1 MPPRIAGTHLRRKGT
16 PAEWQAATELTYCGG
31 NLKSSKYEITQ
42 LDFDRTSLLPDTE
55 LILTNLGDQY
65 ERNAWRH
72 ATDVA
77 VIKTHD
83 SAAYFNDYWNCRI
96 ADSLY
101 PGEITIRLDDHP
113 EYWDDA
119 CKWSREVV
127 IQFISN
133 VAIVGWEYF
142 ISFRIHEQT

>member
-1 MPPRIAGTHLRRKGT
+1 MTRRTLNDYPNGVACLRCFVEPAEELAVGTFITQATDDNDAKERRDAVFRGYAPPLPPPPSMPPRIAGTHLRRKGT

-72 ATDVA
+72 ATDA
-77 VIKTHD
+77 VSYTH
-83 SAAYFNDYWNCRI
+83 
-96 ADSLY
+96 LTL
-101 PGEITIRLDDHP
+101 PTILL
-113 EYWDDA
+113 
-119 CKWSREVV
+119 V
-127 IQFISN
+127 
-133 VAIVGWEYF
+133 
-142 ISFRIHEQT
+142 